1 MVDITFKPHTFR
13 QATATAVI
21 TTSSV
26 DTIELVKRN
35 AVPKGNIFD
44 FSRAAGLLAIK
55 NTSAVIPDCHP
66 LPVEYAS
73 VRHELDG
80 LTIIIT
86 VEVHTIYKTG
96 IEDDLAGA
104 AFRFS
109 LGRFTRRE
117 EIDYV
122 VQTCIPIIKGYK

>member
-55 NTSAVIPDCHP
+55 NTSAVIPDCH
-66 LPVEYAS
+66 LFF
-73 VRHELDG
+73 L
-80 LTIIIT
+80 IT
-86 VEVHTIYKTG
+86 
-96 IEDDLAGA
+96 
-104 AFRFS
+104 
-109 LGRFTRRE
+109 
-117 EIDYV
+117 
-122 VQTCIPIIKGYK
+122 